1 MVAPIG
7 NLISRV
13 FYDNTLKSVRNSTCP
28 ILSQVF
34 RKPVA
39 WLSTTKLKS
48 KGERNNGASFLN
60 LTEAQEILKVI
71 ERIEFYAN
79 ALKAGSKAGKLAEKV
94 TIAILSGYA
103 AQTEHIDNLLEQKR
117 RRWQHVEVTCNTVDA
132 FQLLGKPTSPFSR

>member
-39 WLSTTKLKS
+39 WFSTTKLNPR
-48 KGERNNGASFLN
+48 GERNNGASFLN
-60 LTEAQEILKVI
+60 LTEAQEILKMI
-71 ERIEFYAN
+71 ERIAFYAN
-79 ALKAGSKAGKLAEKV
+79 ALKSGSKGGKLADKM

-103 AQTEHIDNLLEQKR
+103 AQTER
-117 RRWQHVEVTCNTVDA
+117 
-132 FQLLGKPTSPFSR
+132 